1 MDFVKTLKILGIN
14 FQINFIE
21 DHSRTDLCM
30 GRVDIKTAT
39 INISKIM
46 PEDNQRAIML
56 HEVIHAIDDMLSL
69 DLSEQQ
75 VTCIAAVLFATMEE
89 NNYYFQK
96 V

>member
-1 MDFVKTLKILGIN
+1 MDSVKTLKILGID
-14 FQINFIE
+14 FKINFIE
-21 DHSRTDLCM
+21 DNSRTDLCM

-46 PEDNQRAIML
+46 PKDSQRAIIL
-56 HEVIHAIDDMLSL
+56 HEVIHVIDDMLAL

>member
-1 MDFVKTLKILGIN
+1 MDSVKILKILGID
-14 FQINFIE
+14 FKINFIE